1 MKEKWRTVIFF
12 SEDGEY
18 QVYHLYATKREV
30 RKFMKELRSR
40 EGYAEA
46 HIM

>member
-1 MKEKWRTVIFF
+1 MGEKWRTVIFF
-12 SEDGEY
+12 RKDGEY
-18 QVYHLYATKREV
+18 QTYHLYATRREV

-46 HIM
+46 YLV